1 VAETAMEIG
10 LYLRSFLT
18 NRARPLHE
26 QIDDAIEICHVARD
40 VGFSAISMPQHWV
53 SYPTTWPQPFQML
66 ARLAPETGDM
76 RLMTGI
82 VLLPLHNPLQV
93 AEDVATID
101 QISKGRFTL
110 GVGIGYRENELE
122 AVGATRRDRVPR
134 LTESIAL
141 MKQLW
146 TGKEIDFEGKYWT
159 VHGAQMGFTPI
170 QQPHP
175 PIWIACQSD
184 GAVRRA
190 ARIADACYLAP
201 QVGFD
206 DVAALIASYRDE
218 RTKTGQDAGRITISR
233 GVAFGADRTTAIEEA
248 TESARAS
255 YRMYST
261 WNMQEDTMVRINIDS
276 DSEISDWAI
285 AGNADDC
292 VGGFQRLER
301 EGVDFVGATF
311 YNLPKTL
318 EARKEYLQKFAETV
332 IRRVS

>member
-1 VAETAMEIG
+1 VEFG

-18 NRARPLHE
+18 DRTRPLHE

-40 VGFSAISMPQHWV
+40 AGFAAVSMPQHWV
-53 SYPTTWPQPFQML
+53 SHPTTWPQPFPML

-110 GVGIGYRENELE
+110 GVGIGYRETELE
-122 AVGATRRDRVPR
+122 AVGATRKDRVPR
-134 LTESIAL
+134 LTESIAI
-141 MKQLW
+141 MKRLW
-146 TGKEIDFEGKYWT
+146 TGEQIDYEGKYWT
-159 VHGAQMGFTPI
+159 IHEAQMGFTPI

-175 PIWIACQSD
+175 PIWISGQSD

-190 ARIADACYLAP
+190 ARIGDACYLAP

-206 DVAALIASYRDE
+206 DVRALIAAYRDE
-218 RTKTGQDAGRITISR
+218 RKSLGEDAGTVTISR
-233 GVAFGADRTTAIEEA
+233 GVAFGKDRDSAIAEA
-248 TESARAS
+248 EESARSS

-261 WNMQEDTMVRINIDS
+261 WNMQEDTMVRINIE
-276 DSEISDWAI
+276 SETKVDDWAI
-285 AGNADDC
+285 AGNPEDC
-292 VGGFQRLER
+292 IEGFSRLEA
-301 EGVDFVGATF
+301 EGVSFVGATF
-311 YNLPKTL
+311 YNLPPTL
-318 EARKEYLQKFAETV
+318 EGRKEYLQAFAEGV
-332 IRRVS
+332 IQRMK

>member
-1 VAETAMEIG
+1 MQFG

-26 QIDDAIEICHVARD
+26 QIDDAIEICHAARD
-40 VGFSAISMPQHWV
+40 AGFSAISMPQHWV

-93 AEDVATID
+93 AEDVATLD
-101 QISKGRFTL
+101 QISHGRFTL
-110 GVGIGYRENELE
+110 GVGIGYRETELE
-122 AVGATRRDRVPR
+122 AVGASRKDRVPR
-134 LTESIAL
+134 LRESIEL
-141 MKQLW
+141 MKMLW
-146 TGKEIDFEGKYWT
+146 TGDEISFEGQYWT

-184 GAVRRA
+184 GAVRRS

-201 QVGFD
+201 QVGFGD
-206 DVAALIASYRDE
+206 IATLIGAYRDE
-218 RTKTGQDAGRITISR
+218 RSKNGLDAGQVTISR
-233 GVAFGADRTTAIEEA
+233 GVAFGADKATAIAEAEEA
-248 TESARAS
+248 ARSS
-255 YRMYST
+255 YKMYAT
-261 WNMQEDTMVRINIDS
+261 WNMQEDTMVKINIE
-276 DSEISDWAI
+276 SESKVDDWAV
-285 AGNADDC
+285 AGNSEDC
-292 VGGFQRLER
+292 IEGFGKLAEQ
-301 EGVDFVGATF
+301 GVEFVGATF

-318 EARKEYLQKFAETV
+318 EERKEYLQNFAENV
-332 IRRVS
+332 IQRVK

>member
-1 VAETAMEIG
+1 MEFG

-40 VGFSAISMPQHWV
+40 AGFSAVSMPQHWV
-53 SYPTTWPQPFQML
+53 SHPTTWPQPFQML

-110 GVGIGYRENELE
+110 GVGIGYRETELE
-122 AVGATRRDRVPR
+122 AVGATRKDRVPR
-134 LTESIAL
+134 LTESIEL
-141 MKQLW
+141 MKKLW
-146 TGKEIDFEGKYWT
+146 TGEEVSFEDKYWT
-159 VHGAQMGFTPI
+159 VHEAQMGFTPI

-184 GAVRRA
+184 GAVRRS

-206 DVAALIASYRDE
+206 DVATLIAAYRDE
-218 RTKTGQDAGRITISR
+218 RSTNGLDAGRVTISR
-233 GVAFGADRTTAIEEA
+233 GVAFGADKETAIREA
-248 TESARAS
+248 EESARSS
-255 YRMYST
+255 YKMYAT
-261 WNMQEDTMVRINIDS
+261 WNMQEDTMVKINIE
-276 DSEISDWAI
+276 SESRVDDWAV
-285 AGNADDC
+285 AGNAEDC
-292 VGGFQRLER
+292 IEGFGRLAEH
-301 EGVDFVGATF
+301 GVDFVGTTF

-318 EARKEYLQKFAETV
+318 DERKEYLQNFAENV
-332 IRRVS
+332 IQRMK

>member
-1 VAETAMEIG
+1 MEFG

-26 QIDDAIEICHVARD
+26 QIDDAVEICHVARD
-40 VGFSAISMPQHWV
+40 AGFSAVAMPQHWV

-82 VLLPLHNPLQV
+82 VLLPLHNPVQV
-93 AEDVATID
+93 AEDVATLD
-101 QISKGRFTL
+101 HISKGRCVL
-110 GVGIGYRENELE
+110 GVGIGYRETELE

-134 LTESIAL
+134 LTESIDL
-141 MKQLW
+141 MKRLW
-146 TGKEIDFEGKYWT
+146 TGEETDYEGRYWT
-159 VHGAQMGFTPI
+159 IHSARMGFVPV

-175 PIWIACQSD
+175 PVWIACQSD

-206 DVAALIASYRDE
+206 DLPPLIAAYRDE
-218 RTKTGQDAGRITISR
+218 RAKTGQDAGRVAISR
-233 GVAFGADRTTAIEEA
+233 GVAFGADKATAIAEA
-248 TESARAS
+248 TESAQAS

-261 WNMQEDTMVRINIDS
+261 WNMQEDTMVRINIES
-276 DSEISDWAI
+276 DSPVADWAV

-292 VGGFQRLER
+292 VAGFQRLGA

-311 YNLPKTL
+311 YNLPASL
-318 EARKEYLQKFAETV
+318 EERKHYLQRFAETV
-332 IRRVS
+332 IHRMR